1 MPLAQPIAADARVS
15 GRHKPFKDG
24 QSLYAM
30 VWRWHFIAGLLVLP
44 VLVMMATTGGAY
56 LFRPELDHLAY
67 RAMED
72 VPARSTPRA
81 PLSEV
86 VQRVESRL
94 DGQVLEMT
102 PSARPDRAIRL
113 MVQGP
118 DGQGLTAFADPYDG
132 HLTGATTY
140 GGVMQVVR
148 KVHSLQ
154 KFGFWAS
161 CLVEITAG
169 WTIILVGTGL
179 FLWWPRHAG
188 TGGVIRL
195 RGAPTARVFWRDLHA
210 VTGSFAALII
220 LFLAV
225 TGMPWSMFWG
235 AHVQGWA
242 TAAHLGEPRAPVPV
256 AATWR
261 VAMGMP
267 AMPGMAGARRTPRP
281 TVKPEMPWAMVMSA
295 APKSKDAPGAT
306 PIGLDRA
313 AQIFRGLGM
322 NPSASLT
329 PPQGPKDGYMAAWR
343 PDRVEDTRVVYLDQ
357 YSGKVMGDVRFK
369 DWGPS
374 AKAIEWGIAVHQGQE
389 YGPLNRY
396 LMLAGCIAIVMMA
409 VSAVVMWW
417 KRRPEGKLGVPPL
430 PATPGAGRGLVI
442 IIVGVGVIYPL
453 VGASLIVATILN
465 LAITAV
471 IKSRKASAWAGA

>member
-1 MPLAQPIAADARVS
+1 MNGTSVYAA
-15 GRHKPFKDG
+15 
-24 QSLYAM
+24 

-44 VLVMMATTGGAY
+44 VLVMMAITGGAY
-56 LFRPELDHLAY
+56 LFQPELDHLAY
-67 RAMED
+67 RKLED
-72 VPARSTPRA
+72 VPARAA
-81 PLSEV
+81 P
-86 VQRVESRL
+86 
-94 DGQVLEMT
+94 MAP
-102 PSARPDRAIRL
+102 PSAVIPKVEAALQGRVLLITPPARRDGSVRL
-113 MVQGP
+113 LVRVSSGETM
-118 DGQGLTAFADPYDG
+118 TAFADPYDG
-132 HLTGATTY
+132 HFIGATPF
-140 GGVMQVVR
+140 GGVMQLVR
-148 KVHSLQ
+148 KIHSLQ

-161 CLVEITAG
+161 CLIEITAG
-169 WTIILVGTGL
+169 WAIVLVGTGV
-179 FLWWPRHAG
+179 FLWWPRGKAP
-188 TGGVIRL
+188 GGVISV
-195 RGAPTARVFWRDLHA
+195 RGSPSRRVFWRDLHA
-210 VTGSFAALII
+210 VTGVFAAMVI

-235 AHVQGWA
+235 AHVQQWA
-242 TAAHLGEPRAPVPV
+242 TAANLYEPPSPAQVTPDWQMSATMPNMPHAPHG
-256 AATWR
+256 AD
-261 VAMGMP
+261 P
-267 AMPGMAGARRTPRP
+267 A
-281 TVKPEMPWAMVMSA
+281 VKAQMPWAMETMAMPMSR
-295 APKSKDAPGAT
+295 DMPGMG
-306 PIGLDRA
+306 PIGVDRA
-313 AQIFRGLGM
+313 AAIFHTLGLP
-322 NPSASLT
+322 PSASIAL
-329 PPQGPKDGYMAAWR
+329 PDGPKGAYVATLR

-453 VGASLIVATILN
+453 VGASLIVAMILN

>member
-1 MPLAQPIAADARVS
+1 MTDVYPDADARQGVRTKTAMD
-15 GRHKPFKDG
+15 GR
-24 QSLYAM
+24 SLYAM

-44 VLVMMATTGGAY
+44 VLVMMAITGGAY

-67 RAMED
+67 RTLED
-72 VPARSTPRA
+72 VPARSAPRA

-86 VQRVESRL
+86 VQRVETRL
-94 DGQVLEMT
+94 DGEVLEIT
-102 PSARPDRAIRL
+102 PSARPDRATRL
-113 MVQGP
+113 MVLGP
-118 DGQGLTAFADPYDG
+118 NGQGLTAFADPYDG
-132 HLTGATTY
+132 HLTGATAY

-154 KFGFWAS
+154 RFGFWAS
-161 CLVEITAG
+161 CLVEIAAG
-169 WTIILVGTGL
+169 WTIILAGTGL
-179 FLWWPRHAG
+179 FLWWPRNPG
-188 TGGVIRL
+188 TGGVISL

-210 VTGSFAALII
+210 VTGAFAALVI

-235 AHVQGWA
+235 AHVQHWA
-242 TAAHLGEPRAPVPV
+242 TAAHLGEPAAPVPV
-256 AATWR
+256 APTWR

-267 AMPGMAGARRTPRP
+267 AMPGMAGARRAPR
-281 TVKPEMPWAMVMSA
+281 TAVKPEMPWAMDMSA
-295 APKSKDAPGAT
+295 APLSRGVPGAT

-313 AQIFRGLGM
+313 ARIFQGLGM

-329 PPQGPKDGYMAAWR
+329 PPRGPKDGYMAAWR

-396 LMLAGCIAIVMMA
+396 LMLGGCIAIVMMA
-409 VSAVVMWW
+409 VSAIVMWW
-417 KRRPEGKLGVPPL
+417 KRRPGGKLGVPPV
-430 PATPGAGRGLVI
+430 PATPGAGRGLI
-442 IIVGVGVIYPL
+442 AIIVGVGVVYPL
-453 VGASLIVATILN
+453 VGASLIAATILN
-465 LAITAV
+465 FAITAV
-471 IKSRKASAWAGA
+471 VKSRETRAWTGA

>member
-1 MPLAQPIAADARVS
+1 MPQSYLLGAKARLSDQPRPTSA
-15 GRHKPFKDG
+15 GP
-24 QSLYAM
+24 SLYAM

-44 VLVMMATTGGAY
+44 VLVMMAITGGAY

-72 VPARSTPRA
+72 VPARSAPRA
-81 PLSEV
+81 RLSEV
-86 VQRVESRL
+86 VQRAEARL
-94 DGQVLEMT
+94 DGQVLEIT
-102 PSARPDRAIRL
+102 PSPRPDRATRL
-113 MVQGP
+113 MVLRS

-132 HLTGATTY
+132 HVTGATPY

-169 WTIILVGTGL
+169 WTIILAGTGL
-179 FLWWPRHAG
+179 FLWWPRKAG
-188 TGGVIRL
+188 PGGVISL

-210 VTGSFAALII
+210 VTGAFAALII

-242 TAAHLGEPRAPVPV
+242 TAHHLGEPRAPVPV
-256 AATWR
+256 APTWR

-267 AMPGMAGARRTPRP
+267 AMPGMVRIRRTPQP
-281 TVKPEMPWAMVMSA
+281 TVKPEMPWAMEMSR
-295 APKSKDAPGAT
+295 APLSQGGPGAT

-313 AQIFRGLGM
+313 AQIFQRLGM

-329 PPQGPKDGYMAAWR
+329 PPQSPKDGYMAAWR

-357 YSGKVMGDVRFK
+357 YSGKVVGDVRFK

-396 LMLAGCIAIVMMA
+396 LMLAGCVAIVMMA

-417 KRRPEGKLGVPPL
+417 KRRPRGKLGVPPV
-430 PATPGAGRGLVI
+430 PAAAGAARGVI
-442 IIVGVGVIYPL
+442 MIIVGVGVIYPL
-453 VGASLIVATILN
+453 VGASLIAATIIN
-465 LAITAV
+465 LAVTAV
-471 IKSRKASAWAGA
+471 INTRKPSALAGT